1 MVFWLVER
9 AKTLP
14 PPRTRT
20 GPLAFFGN
28 GGGCFHSYKKI
39 KKDLVLRPKLPILSG
54 MEMTNTNQEALKLK
68 LRNSYLASMFEY
80 LLETAHHSLPF
91 SVTVEQEKA
100 FRKALDERIAKAQ
113 AGAEQFVQDY
123 TK

>member
-1 MVFWLVER
+1 MKIGVER
-9 AKTLP
+9 VKNHP
-14 PPRTRT
+14 PPDPRNE
-20 GPLAFFGN
+20 PLAFFGN
-28 GGGCFHSYKKI
+28 GGGSFQSYKKI
-39 KKDLVLRPKLPILSG
+39 KKDLVLRPKSPILSG
-54 MEMTNTNQEALKLK
+54 MEMTNTNEEALKLK
-68 LRNSYLASMFEY
+68 LRNSYLASMFQY
-80 LLETAHHSLPF
+80 LLESAHHSLPF